1 MSNLQSRNLSF
12 QILGVQTSFRKEVL
26 LVKSPQITCSPCI
39 LPSKLGKQQF
49 LSNCHVM
56 FKSVRSKCAKS
67 SLKSNYHYLI
77 CITSNYMMTG
87 WGSMSEFCRKLV
99 SGNFW
104 RAFKTEIASENFCL
118 KRFKSGLNG
127 LCDLGIQVIDAK
139 CHFLDLVLKMW
150 KVVEIFLFGWI

>member
-12 QILGVQTSFRKEVL
+12 QILDVQTSFRKEVL

-39 LPSKLGKQQF
+39 LPSKLDKQQF

-87 WGSMSEFCRKLV
+87 WYVGSMSEFCRKLV

-127 LCDLGIQVIDAK
+127 LCDLRGQVRDAK
-139 CHFLDLVLKMW
+139 FQLLDEVNKCE
-150 KVVEIFLFGWI
+150 K

>member
-127 LCDLGIQVIDAK
+127 LCDLRGQVRDAK
-139 CHFLDLVLKMW
+139 FQLLDEVNKCE
-150 KVVEIFLFGWI
+150 K

>member
-1 MSNLQSRNLSF
+1 MPHCITKAKSTERKLRHIVIMSNLQSRNLSF
-12 QILGVQTSFRKEVL
+12 QILDVQTSFRKEVL

-39 LPSKLGKQQF
+39 LPSKLDKQQF

-87 WGSMSEFCRKLV
+87 WYVGSMSEFCRKLV

-104 RAFKTEIASENFCL
+104 RAFKTEIASENFL
-118 KRFKSGLNG
+118 AQKLQ
-127 LCDLGIQVIDAK
+127 L
-139 CHFLDLVLKMW
+139 W
-150 KVVEIFLFGWI
+150 P

>member
-39 LPSKLGKQQF
+39 LPSKLDKQQF

-99 SGNFW
+99 SGNFDVL
-104 RAFKTEIASENFCL
+104 L
-118 KRFKSGLNG
+118 KRKLQVKTFVSKGSKVASTAFVTSEVR
-127 LCDLGIQVIDAK
+127 LGMQS
-139 CHFLDLVLKMW
+139 FN
-150 KVVEIFLFGWI
+150 F

>member
-39 LPSKLGKQQF
+39 LSSKLGKQQF

-87 WGSMSEFCRKLV
+87 WYVACQNFVENWFLAIFDVLLKRKLQVKTFV
-99 SGNFW
+99 SKGSKVASTAFVTSEVRLGMQSFNF
-104 RAFKTEIASENFCL
+104 
-118 KRFKSGLNG
+118 
-127 LCDLGIQVIDAK
+127 
-139 CHFLDLVLKMW
+139 
-150 KVVEIFLFGWI
+150 